1 MKNLIVLLCLGIAF
15 VFPEHILNAQVGMGT
30 ATPDN
35 SAMLDVSSTTKGV
48 LVSRMTQTQRQAISS
63 PAQGLIVYQTDGT
76 AGFYYN
82 AGTSGSPNWVIL
94 LNGGSSVAAGNITGT
109 IAIANGGTGAT
120 TAAGARSNLGMGG
133 LSTLNAVG
141 SSEITDASITG
152 SDIANSTIGVTKIN
166 ATGTADATTY
176 LRGDGQWAAV
186 SGGGGT
192 TLPSQTGNA
201 GKFLKTDGT
210 NLSWGAPS
218 FTITTTL
225 VNTTGTTTYSVP
237 LSAVGGYVLY
247 NLQSQSNSSENL
259 TVNVTLP
266 SPSAAG
272 SGARIKFGYFNYN
285 TGNYSV
291 YIRTP
296 SGTLYASTG
305 IVGANVYTGGYLTSE
320 FISNGTDWYEVPGI

>member
-1 MKNLIVLLCLGIAF
+1 MKKYIAF
-15 VFPEHILNAQVGMGT
+15 LLTVAHLMVTSVNIHAQVGMGT
-30 ATPDN
+30 STPDN
-35 SAMLDVSSTTKGV
+35 SSMLDVSSTTRGV

-82 AGTSGSPNWVIL
+82 AGTSGTPNWVIL
-94 LNGGSSVAAGNITGT
+94 LNGGSSIVAGNLTGT
-109 IAIANGGTGAT
+109 VAVANGGTGAA
-120 TAAGARSNLGMGG
+120 TAAGARTNLGLGS
-133 LSTLNAVG
+133 LATLNAVG

-152 SDIANSTIGVTKIN
+152 TDIANSTIGVAKIN
-166 ATGTADATTY
+166 ATGTADGTTY
-176 LRGDGQWAAV
+176 LRGDGQWAAA

-192 TLPSQTGNA
+192 TLPSQSGNT

-225 VNTTGTTTYSVP
+225 VNTTGTTNYTVP
-237 LSAVGGYVLY
+237 TSAVGGYVLY

-266 SPSAAG
+266 SPSTAG

-291 YIRTP
+291 FLKTP

-305 IVGANVYTGGYLTSE
+305 IVGANVFTGGYLTSE